1 MTAVQS
7 FSPTPDSSNLL
18 QLPGRVKNCT
28 RRISISMDLLKVGGE
43 DDLMSRRMRRP
54 SMVQMIQTL
63 SGGNMGQGQGQG
75 VAMARIPGRQRDWQK
90 ELKLMRFAVWG
101 LVLLVMFLVRYS
113 WWDYRFPQIN

>member
-1 MTAVQS
+1 
-7 FSPTPDSSNLL
+7 
-18 QLPGRVKNCT
+18 
-28 RRISISMDLLKVGGE
+28 MDLLKVGGE

-75 VAMARIPGRQRDWQK
+75 VAMARIPARQRDWQK

-113 WWDYRFPQIN
+113 WWDYRLLNFFHK